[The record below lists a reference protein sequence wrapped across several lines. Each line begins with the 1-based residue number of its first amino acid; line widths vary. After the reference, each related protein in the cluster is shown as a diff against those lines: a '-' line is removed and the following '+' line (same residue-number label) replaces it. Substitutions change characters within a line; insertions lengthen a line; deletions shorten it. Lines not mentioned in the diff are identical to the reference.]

1 MEEKCFFNDISYPKV
16 YSVIKEIKL
25 VALRLE

>member
-1 MEEKCFFNDISYPKV
+1 MEEKCFFNDSYPKV